1 MATTL
6 VVDGYNA
13 IMASNE
19 GKKVIMKGL
28 KEARD
33 YIVGIANEYARLS
46 GYINQVRVIFDGDDK
61 YRVLEEFDVS
71 RGDTQV
77 FSKTDKCDDEIIKIV
92 KFYSTYN
99 RVIAVSNDNY
109 VRNGC
114 RPFASIMHSEE
125 LFISKKK
132 TYDKREKEQKRKINK
147 EVGKMITEEY
157 RQELGL

>member
-19 GKKVIMKGL
+19 GKKTIMKGL

-33 YIVGIANEYARLS
+33 YIVGIAEEYARSS
-46 GYINQVRVIFDGDDK
+46 GYIDQVRVVFDGDDK
-61 YRVLEEFDVS
+61 YRVLDQLDVS
-71 RGDTQV
+71 RGNTQV
-77 FSKTDKCDDEIIKIV
+77 FSRTDKCDDEIIKMA
-92 KFYSTYN
+92 KSCSAYS

-114 RPFASIMHSEE
+114 RPYASIMHSEE

-132 TYDKREKEQKRKINK
+132 KK
-147 EVGKMITEEY
+147 
-157 RQELGL
+157 